1 MRNIGLQALLKRP
14 FFTGRDAK
22 ELGIKPSRLTY
33 YVNKGVLERVSRGV
47 YRNPNAVNDAPFE
60 WQDLL
65 EEAQAVPNGTICLIS
80 ALNYY
85 GMTVEVQRKF
95 WIAIPHAAGA
105 LKRPKAKIIRMRNIE
120 LGRIP
125 FRIGPYRTF
134 IFDRERCVID
144 AFRYLPRE
152 SAVRILREY
161 LKPTKE
167 RKPDLPKLGK
177 YAEALRVDITPY
189 IEALT

>member
-1 MRNIGLQALLKRP
+1 MKHPRLQALLKKP
-14 FFTGRDAK
+14 FFTGREAK
-22 ELGIKPSRLTY
+22 DYGINSSRLTY
-33 YVNKGVLERVSRGV
+33 YVKKGVLERVSRGV
-47 YRNPNAVNDAPFE
+47 YRNPRAENDAPYE

-65 EEAQAVPNGTICLIS
+65 EASQSIPDGTICLIS

-95 WIAIPHAAGA
+95 WIAIPHSAGA
-105 LKRPKAKIIRMRNIE
+105 LKRSNAKIIRMRNLD
-120 LGRIP
+120 LGRLP
-125 FRIGPYRTF
+125 LKLGPYRTF

-161 LKPTKE
+161 LKTTKE

-177 YAEALRVDITPY
+177 YGKALRVEISPY

>member
-1 MRNIGLQALLKRP
+1 MKNTGLQALLQKP

-22 ELGIKPSRLTY
+22 EHGIASSRLTY
-33 YVNKGVLERVSRGV
+33 YVNKGVLERVARGV
-47 YRNPNAVNDAPFE
+47 YRNPNAINKAPVE

-65 EEAQAVPNGTICLIS
+65 EEAQAIPNGTICLIS

-105 LKRPKAKIIRMRNIE
+105 LKRPNAKIIRMRNFN
-120 LGRIP
+120 LGRVP
-125 FRIGPYRTF
+125 LRLGPYRTF

-152 SAVRILREY
+152 SAVRILKEY
-161 LKPTKE
+161 LKSTQE
-167 RKPDLPKLGK
+167 QKPNLPKLGK
-177 YAEALRVDITPY
+177 YAEALHVKITPY